1 MVAVTVYDVEGDT
14 AVGVPLILPV
24 EGSSD
29 RPAGSVGVIDQ
40 EVTSPPLAVGV
51 TVVMALF
58 IVKVKELGLYDTE
71 DGGATVTRSVKVVVA
86 PPPELVAVTV

>member
-14 AVGVPLILPV
+14 AVGVPLISPV
-24 EGSSD
+24 EGSND

>member
-24 EGSSD
+24 EGSND